1 MTSLEASTSVSLLAL
16 LSLLLFL
23 VLLIAGS
30 GLLLLVVAE
39 LLNKESAHDSILHLS
54 GGQDTTIGS

>member
-39 LLNKESAHDSILHLS
+39 LLNKESAHDSILDLS
-54 GGQDTTIGS
+54 GGKDTTIGS

>member
-39 LLNKESAHDSILHLS
+39 LLNKESAHDSILHFS

>member
-54 GGQDTTIGS
+54 GCQDTTIGS

>member
-39 LLNKESAHDSILHLS
+39 LLNKESAHDSILDLS
-54 GGQDTTIGS
+54 GCKDTTIGS